1 MNKSIELAAANVLIA
16 QLTEENQLLRTSLQT
31 LSEERRLKTVG
42 QMIREEEARL
52 CAKHY
57 DACGFI

>member
-1 MNKSIELAAANVLIA
+1 MNKDIELAAAKMLIA
-16 QLTEENQLLRTSLQT
+16 QLTEENKLLRSTLQE

-52 CAKHY
+52 CSEHY
-57 DACGFI
+57 QMVG